1 MVCTSAVV
9 AWLAAAG
16 DHHAETG
23 SWFLASAAALESTH
37 SGEHSLW
44 GDTAAT
50 VVRQAAERWRGLWE
64 VLLQYSSEATRLH
77 LALFYFYGIYYQW
90 SKRLT
95 GGGSSLIC

>member
-1 MVCTSAVV
+1 MSPAP
-9 AWLAAAG
+9 
-16 DHHAETG
+16 
-23 SWFLASAAALESTH
+23 AAALDSTH

-44 GDTAAT
+44 SDTAAT
-50 VVRQAAERWRGLWE
+50 VVRQAAEQWRGVWE

-95 GGGSSLIC
+95 GGGLVAILPIS